1 MEEDSDYSQI
11 KKSSLEGVVV
21 DNDEQRQLTS
31 PSVRSTCS
39 ARIAGDEARFARSPG
54 IKILQMA
61 DQAPSYQCRFSVKD
75 FHLRNHALPDDCSDD
90 YDTDLESEEVGRII
104 DEIDDLKSRRLS
116 SRLSS
121 LQDS

>member
-11 KKSSLEGVVV
+11 KQSRLEEVVI
-21 DNDEQRQLTS
+21 DNDDQRQLTS

-39 ARIAGDEARFARSPG
+39 ARIVGEEARFVRSPG

-61 DQAPSYQCRFSVKD
+61 DQAPSYQSRFSVKD
-75 FHLRNHALPDDCSDD
+75 FHLRNSVLPDDCSDD

-104 DEIDDLKSRRLS
+104 DEINLIID
-116 SRLSS
+116 
-121 LQDS
+121 